1 MIPAA
6 TMPAMKRIKQ
16 IIEALKVLN
25 KTPSKVIRKA
35 IGSVLID
42 ATNRAIEEQAGATD
56 EERQLIENIL
66 NAVLVLAE
74 DMEKPVKAE
83 SEVAK

>member
-1 MIPAA
+1 
-6 TMPAMKRIKQ
+6 MKRIKQ

-42 ATNRAIEEQAGATD
+42 ATNRAIEE
-56 EERQLIENIL
+56 
-66 NAVLVLAE
+66 
-74 DMEKPVKAE
+74 
-83 SEVAK
+83 

>member
-1 MIPAA
+1 
-6 TMPAMKRIKQ
+6 MKRIKQ

-25 KTPSKVIRKA
+25 KTPSKVIHKA

-42 ATNRAIEEQAGATD
+42 ATNHAIEGQAGASD

-66 NAVLVLAE
+66 NAVATLAE
-74 DMEKPVKAE
+74 EMERPAKTD
-83 SEVAK
+83 SETKS